1 MQNESRQIL
10 ARELRPTSTRADS
23 PHADGALIDNFGRRI
38 TYVRLSVTDRCNFRC
53 RYCMP
58 MHVDFLPKSEVLSLE
73 DFLRLARVF
82 VGMGVVKIRLTGGEP
97 LARKNIVWLAEQISA
112 LPGLGELTMTTN
124 GSELTRFAVP
134 LARAGI
140 RRLNI
145 SLDTLRAARFAD
157 LTRVGDFRKT
167 MDGIEA
173 ARGAGFAKIKIN
185 VVMMRGFNDDE
196 LIDLVAYAV
205 AREFDISFIE
215 EMPLG
220 DVGHA
225 RADTFFGAPDALAI
239 LTPAFGLAASDESS
253 GGPARYWRIRGQRT
267 RVGFITPHTN
277 NFCAHCNRVRVNCVG
292 ELFPCLGQNDA
303 IDLRPA
309 LRESDSDDAL
319 RARLLRAMAIKPK
332 GHDFDLAQTE
342 AKVVRFMSATGG

>member
-1 MQNESRQIL
+1 MSI
-10 ARELRPTSTRADS
+10 
-23 PHADGALIDNFGRRI
+23 
-38 TYVRLSVTDRCNFRC
+38 
-53 RYCMP
+53 
-58 MHVDFLPKSEVLSLE
+58 FLPKSEVLSLE

-124 GSELTRFAVP
+124 GSELTRFAAP

-253 GGPARYWRIRGQRT
+253 GGPARYWRIRGQSDAGSALSPRT
-267 RVGFITPHTN
+267 RIIFAPTATACASIAWANCSLAWGKMTPSI
-277 NFCAHCNRVRVNCVG
+277 CAP
-292 ELFPCLGQNDA
+292 PCA
-303 IDLRPA
+303 IPIPTTPCARA
-309 LRESDSDDAL
+309 CCGRWRSSQ
-319 RARLLRAMAIKPK
+319 RARFRSRA
-332 GHDFDLAQTE
+332 TE